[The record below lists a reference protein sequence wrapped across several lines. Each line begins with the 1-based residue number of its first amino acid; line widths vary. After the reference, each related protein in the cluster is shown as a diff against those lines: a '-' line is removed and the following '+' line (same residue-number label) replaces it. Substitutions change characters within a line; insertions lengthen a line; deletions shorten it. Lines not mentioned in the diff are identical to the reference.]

1 MDAPQTF
8 RTAFNGFNR
17 EDVVHFLEYT
27 NNKHQ
32 IQLDALREEN
42 RALQSKLKNRPEVD
56 PDTTA
61 ELERLRRELSDRDAC
76 IAMLEGRLDEA
87 NEKLNAAQ
95 AAQEA
100 AAPETAAPEPAPET
114 TPPDTAALDAQIED
128 LNTELMLAQSRIGEL
143 EGQVNTAGQDVLA
156 AQGKARAL
164 EEQLAAAQGKIA
176 ELERQLADSQTGVVD
191 LYRRQQ
197 QAERFVREQSELVY
211 HQANGVLSQ
220 AQLQVNAASQEL
232 TAATEEAMGRITAL
246 QMAIAQSRQALED
259 AASLMKAIRPVRGN

>member
-56 PDTTA
+56 PNTTA
-61 ELERLRRELSDRDAC
+61 ELERLRQELESQRAYS
-76 IAMLEGRLDEA
+76 AMLEGRLDEA

-95 AAQEA
+95 AA
-100 AAPETAAPEPAPET
+100 APETAAQEPAPET

-143 EGQVNTAGQDVLA
+143 EGQLGTAGQDVLA

>member
-42 RALQSKLKNRPEVD
+42 RALQSKLSSRPEVD

-61 ELERLRRELSDRDAC
+61 ELERLRRELESQRAYS
-76 IAMLEGRLDEA
+76 AMLEGRLDEA

-95 AAQEA
+95 AA
-100 AAPETAAPEPAPET
+100 APQTAAQET
-114 TPPDTAALDAQIED
+114 TPPDTAALNAMIED

-143 EGQVNTAGQDVLA
+143 EGQLGTAGQDVLA
-156 AQGKARAL
+156 AQCKARAL

>member
-61 ELERLRRELSDRDAC
+61 ELERLRRELESQRAYS
-76 IAMLEGRLDEA
+76 AMLEGRLDEA

-100 AAPETAAPEPAPET
+100 AAPETAAQEPAPA
-114 TPPDTAALDAQIED
+114 DTAALDAQIED

-143 EGQVNTAGQDVLA
+143 EGQLGTAGQDVLA

>member
-61 ELERLRRELSDRDAC
+61 ELERLRRELESQRAYS
-76 IAMLEGRLDEA
+76 AMLEGRLDEA
-87 NEKLNAAQ
+87 NAKLQ

-100 AAPETAAPEPAPET
+100 AAPEAAAQEPAPET

-143 EGQVNTAGQDVLA
+143 EGQLGTAGQDVLA

>member
-61 ELERLRRELSDRDAC
+61 ELERLRRELESQRAYS
-76 IAMLEGRLDEA
+76 AMLEGRLDEA

-95 AAQEA
+95 EA
-100 AAPETAAPEPAPET
+100 AAPETASQEPAPA
-114 TPPDTAALDAQIED
+114 DTAALDAQIED

-143 EGQVNTAGQDVLA
+143 EGQLGTAGQDVLA

-176 ELERQLADSQTGVVD
+176 ELERQLADSRTGVVD

>member
-42 RALQSKLKNRPEVD
+42 RALQSKLSSRPEVD

-61 ELERLRRELSDRDAC
+61 ELERLRRELESQRAYS
-76 IAMLEGRLDEA
+76 AMLEGRLDEA

-95 AAQEA
+95 AA
-100 AAPETAAPEPAPET
+100 APQTAAQET
-114 TPPDTAALDAQIED
+114 TPPDTAALNAMIED

-143 EGQVNTAGQDVLA
+143 EGQLGTAGQDVLA

>member
-61 ELERLRRELSDRDAC
+61 ELERLRRELESQRAYS
-76 IAMLEGRLDEA
+76 AMLEGRLDEA

-95 AAQEA
+95 EA
-100 AAPETAAPEPAPET
+100 AAPETAAPETAPA
-114 TPPDTAALDAQIED
+114 DTAALDAQI
-128 LNTELMLAQSRIGEL
+128 
-143 EGQVNTAGQDVLA
+143 
-156 AQGKARAL
+156 
-164 EEQLAAAQGKIA
+164 
-176 ELERQLADSQTGVVD
+176 
-191 LYRRQQ
+191 
-197 QAERFVREQSELVY
+197 
-211 HQANGVLSQ
+211 
-220 AQLQVNAASQEL
+220 
-232 TAATEEAMGRITAL
+232 
-246 QMAIAQSRQALED
+246 
-259 AASLMKAIRPVRGN
+259 

>member
-61 ELERLRRELSDRDAC
+61 ELERLRRELESQRAYS
-76 IAMLEGRLDEA
+76 AMLEGRLDEA

-95 AAQEA
+95 AA
-100 AAPETAAPEPAPET
+100 APETAAPEPAPA
-114 TPPDTAALDAQIED
+114 DTAALDAQIED

-143 EGQVNTAGQDVLA
+143 EGQLGTAGQDVLA

>member
-61 ELERLRRELSDRDAC
+61 ELERLRRELESQRAYS
-76 IAMLEGRLDEA
+76 AMLEGRLDEA

-95 AAQEA
+95 EA
-100 AAPETAAPEPAPET
+100 AAPETAAPETAPA
-114 TPPDTAALDAQIED
+114 DTAALDAQIED

-143 EGQVNTAGQDVLA
+143 EGQLGTAGQDVLA

-176 ELERQLADSQTGVVD
+176 ELERQLADSRTGVVD

>member
-42 RALQSKLKNRPEVD
+42 RALQSKLKTRPEVD
-56 PDTTA
+56 PDATA

-100 AAPETAAPEPAPET
+100 AAPETAAQEPAPA
-114 TPPDTAALDAQIED
+114 DTAALDAQIED

-143 EGQVNTAGQDVLA
+143 EGQLGTAGQDVLA

>member
-61 ELERLRRELSDRDAC
+61 ELERLRRELESQRAYS
-76 IAMLEGRLDEA
+76 AMLESRLDEA

-95 AAQEA
+95 AAAPEA
-100 AAPETAAPEPAPET
+100 AAQEPAPA
-114 TPPDTAALDAQIED
+114 DTAALDAQIED

-143 EGQVNTAGQDVLA
+143 EGQLGTAGQDVLA

>member
-61 ELERLRRELSDRDAC
+61 ELERLRRELESQRAYS
-76 IAMLEGRLDEA
+76 AMLEGRLDEA

-95 AAQEA
+95 AA
-100 AAPETAAPEPAPET
+100 APQTAAQET
-114 TPPDTAALDAQIED
+114 TPPDTAALNAMIED

-143 EGQVNTAGQDVLA
+143 EGQLGTAGQDVLA

>member
-32 IQLDALREEN
+32 LQLDALREEN
-42 RALQSKLKNRPEVD
+42 RALQTKLSSRPEVD

-61 ELERLRRELSDRDAC
+61 ELERLRKELESQRAYS
-76 IAMLEGRLDEA
+76 AMLEGRLDEA

-95 AAQEA
+95 AA
-100 AAPETAAPEPAPET
+100 PAPA
-114 TPPDTAALDAQIED
+114 DTSALDAQIED
-128 LNTELMLAQSRIGEL
+128 LNTELMLAQSKIGEL

-156 AQGKARAL
+156 AQGKTRAL

-191 LYRRQQ
+191 LYRKSQQ
-197 QAERFVREQSELVY
+197 TERFAREQSELVY

-220 AQLQVNAASQEL
+220 AQLQVNAASKEL
-232 TAATEEAMGRITAL
+232 TAATEEAMGKITQL

-259 AASLMKAIRPVRGN
+259 AASLMQAIRPVRGN

>member
-56 PDTTA
+56 PDPTA
-61 ELERLRRELSDRDAC
+61 ELERLRRELESQRAYS
-76 IAMLEGRLDEA
+76 AMLEGRLDEA

-95 AAQEA
+95 AA
-100 AAPETAAPEPAPET
+100 APQTAAQET
-114 TPPDTAALDAQIED
+114 TPPDTAALNAMIED

-143 EGQVNTAGQDVLA
+143 EGQLGTAGQDVLA

>member
-61 ELERLRRELSDRDAC
+61 ELERLRRELESQRAYS
-76 IAMLEGRLDEA
+76 AMLEGRLDEA

-95 AAQEA
+95 AA
-100 AAPETAAPEPAPET
+100 APEAAAPEPAPA
-114 TPPDTAALDAQIED
+114 DTAALDAQIED

-143 EGQVNTAGQDVLA
+143 EGQLGTAGQDVLA

>member
-1 MDAPQTF
+1 MDEPQTF

-61 ELERLRRELSDRDAC
+61 ELERLRRELESQRAYS
-76 IAMLEGRLDEA
+76 AMLEGRLDEA
-87 NEKLNAAQ
+87 NAKLQ
-95 AAQEA
+95 AAQET
-100 AAPETAAPEPAPET
+100 AAPETASQEPAPA
-114 TPPDTAALDAQIED
+114 DTAALDAQIED

-143 EGQVNTAGQDVLA
+143 EGQLGTAGQDVLA

>member
-61 ELERLRRELSDRDAC
+61 ELERLRRELESQRAYS
-76 IAMLEGRLDEA
+76 AMLEGRLDEA

-95 AAQEA
+95 EA
-100 AAPETAAPEPAPET
+100 AAPETAAPETAPA
-114 TPPDTAALDAQIED
+114 DTAALDAQIED

-143 EGQVNTAGQDVLA
+143 EGQLGTAGQDVLA

>member
-61 ELERLRRELSDRDAC
+61 ELERLRRELESQRAYS
-76 IAMLEGRLDEA
+76 AMLEGRLDEA

-95 AAQEA
+95 AA
-100 AAPETAAPEPAPET
+100 APETAAPEPAPA
-114 TPPDTAALDAQIED
+114 DTAALDAQIED

-143 EGQVNTAGQDVLA
+143 EGQLGTAGQDVLA

-176 ELERQLADSQTGVVD
+176 ELERQLADSRTGVVD

>member
-32 IQLDALREEN
+32 LQLDALREEN
-42 RALQSKLKNRPEVD
+42 RALQSKLSSRPEVD

-61 ELERLRRELSDRDAC
+61 ELERLRRELESQRAYS
-76 IAMLEGRLDEA
+76 AMLEGRLDEA

-95 AAQEA
+95 AAAQEP
-100 AAPETAAPEPAPET
+100 AAPAPA
-114 TPPDTAALDAQIED
+114 DTSALDAQIED
-128 LNTELMLAQSRIGEL
+128 LNTELMLAQSKIGEL
-143 EGQVNTAGQDVLA
+143 EGQLGTAGQDVLA

-176 ELERQLADSQTGVVD
+176 ELEKQLADSQTGVVD
-191 LYRRQQ
+191 LYRKSQQ
-197 QAERFVREQSELVY
+197 TERFAREQSELVY

-220 AQLQVNAASQEL
+220 AQLQVNAASKEL
-232 TAATEEAMGRITAL
+232 TAATEEAMGKITQL

-259 AASLMKAIRPVRGN
+259 AASLMQAIRPVRGNG

>member
-42 RALQSKLKNRPEVD
+42 RALQSKLSSRPEVD

-61 ELERLRRELSDRDAC
+61 ELERLRRELESQRAYS
-76 IAMLEGRLDEA
+76 AMLEGRLDEA

-95 AAQEA
+95 EA
-100 AAPETAAPEPAPET
+100 AAPETAAQEPAPA
-114 TPPDTAALDAQIED
+114 DTAALDAQIED

-143 EGQVNTAGQDVLA
+143 EGQLGTAGQDVLA

-232 TAATEEAMGRITAL
+232 TAATEEAMGQITAL

>member
-61 ELERLRRELSDRDAC
+61 ELERLRRELESQRAYS
-76 IAMLEGRLDEA
+76 AMLEGRLDEA
-87 NEKLNAAQ
+87 NAKLQ

-100 AAPETAAPEPAPET
+100 AAPETAAQEPAPA
-114 TPPDTAALDAQIED
+114 DTAALDAQIED

-143 EGQVNTAGQDVLA
+143 EGQLGTAGQDVLA

-232 TAATEEAMGRITAL
+232 TAATEEAMGQITAL

>member
-61 ELERLRRELSDRDAC
+61 ELERLRRELESQRAYS
-76 IAMLEGRLDEA
+76 AMLEGRLDEA
-87 NEKLNAAQ
+87 NAKLQ

-100 AAPETAAPEPAPET
+100 AAPETASQEPAPA
-114 TPPDTAALDAQIED
+114 DTAALDAQIED

-143 EGQVNTAGQDVLA
+143 EGQLGTAGQDVLA

>member
-32 IQLDALREEN
+32 LQLDALREEN
-42 RALQSKLKNRPEVD
+42 RALQTKLSSRPEVD
-56 PDTTA
+56 PVTTA
-61 ELERLRRELSDRDAC
+61 ELERLRQELESQRAYS
-76 IAMLEGRLDEA
+76 AMLEGRLDEA

-95 AAQEA
+95 AA
-100 AAPETAAPEPAPET
+100 PAPA
-114 TPPDTAALDAQIED
+114 DTSALDAQIED
-128 LNTELMLAQSRIGEL
+128 LNTELMLAQSKIGEL
-143 EGQVNTAGQDVLA
+143 EGQLGTAGQDVLA

-176 ELERQLADSQTGVVD
+176 ELEKQLADSQTGVVD
-191 LYRRQQ
+191 LYRKSQQ
-197 QAERFVREQSELVY
+197 TERFAREQSELVY

-220 AQLQVNAASQEL
+220 AQLQVNAASKEL
-232 TAATEEAMGRITAL
+232 TAATEEAMGKITQL

-259 AASLMKAIRPVRGN
+259 AASLMQAIRPVRGN

>member
-61 ELERLRRELSDRDAC
+61 ELERLRRELESQRAYS
-76 IAMLEGRLDEA
+76 AMLEGQLDEA

-95 AAQEA
+95 AAAPQTSAQE
-100 AAPETAAPEPAPET
+100 TI
-114 TPPDTAALDAQIED
+114 PPDTAALNAMIED

-143 EGQVNTAGQDVLA
+143 EGQLGTAGQDVLA

>member
-61 ELERLRRELSDRDAC
+61 ELERLRRELESQRAYS
-76 IAMLEGRLDEA
+76 AMLEGRLDEA
-87 NEKLNAAQ
+87 NAKLQ

-100 AAPETAAPEPAPET
+100 AAPETASQEPAPA
-114 TPPDTAALDAQIED
+114 DTAALDAQIED

-143 EGQVNTAGQDVLA
+143 EGQLGTAGQDVLA

-232 TAATEEAMGRITAL
+232 TAATEEAMGQITAL

>member
-61 ELERLRRELSDRDAC
+61 ELERLRRELESQRAYS
-76 IAMLEGRLDEA
+76 AMLEGRLDEA

-100 AAPETAAPEPAPET
+100 AAQEPAPET

-143 EGQVNTAGQDVLA
+143 EGQLGTAGQDVLA

>member
-61 ELERLRRELSDRDAC
+61 ELERLRRELESQRAYS
-76 IAMLEGRLDEA
+76 AMLEGRLDEA

-95 AAQEA
+95 AA
-100 AAPETAAPEPAPET
+100 APQTAAQET
-114 TPPDTAALDAQIED
+114 TPPDTAALNAMIED

>member
-61 ELERLRRELSDRDAC
+61 ELERLRQELESQRAYS
-76 IAMLEGRLDEA
+76 AMLEGRLDEA
-87 NEKLNAAQ
+87 NAKLQ

-100 AAPETAAPEPAPET
+100 AAPEAAAQEPAPET

-143 EGQVNTAGQDVLA
+143 EGQLGTAGQDVLA

-232 TAATEEAMGRITAL
+232 TAATEEAMGQITAL

>member
-32 IQLDALREEN
+32 LQLDALREEN
-42 RALQSKLKNRPEVD
+42 RALQSKLSSRPEVD

-61 ELERLRRELSDRDAC
+61 ELERLRRELESQRAYS
-76 IAMLEGRLDEA
+76 AMLEGRLDEA

-95 AAQEA
+95 AAA
-100 AAPETAAPEPAPET
+100 HEPAPA
-114 TPPDTAALDAQIED
+114 DTSALDAQIED
-128 LNTELMLAQSRIGEL
+128 LNTELMLAQSKIGEL
-143 EGQVNTAGQDVLA
+143 EGQLGTAGQDVLA

-164 EEQLAAAQGKIA
+164 EEQLAAAQGKIG

-191 LYRRQQ
+191 LYRKSQQ
-197 QAERFVREQSELVY
+197 TERFAREQSELVY

-220 AQLQVNAASQEL
+220 AQLQVNAASKEL
-232 TAATEEAMGRITAL
+232 TAATEEAMGKITQL

-259 AASLMKAIRPVRGN
+259 AASLMQAIRPVRGN

>member
-32 IQLDALREEN
+32 LQLDALREEN
-42 RALQSKLKNRPEVD
+42 RALQTKLSSRPEVD
-56 PDTTA
+56 PVTTA
-61 ELERLRRELSDRDAC
+61 ELERLRQELESQRAYS
-76 IAMLEGRLDEA
+76 AMLEGRLDEA
-87 NEKLNAAQ
+87 NEKLNAAAQ
-95 AAQEA
+95 AA
-100 AAPETAAPEPAPET
+100 PAPA
-114 TPPDTAALDAQIED
+114 DTSALDAQIED
-128 LNTELMLAQSRIGEL
+128 LNTELMLAQSKIGEL
-143 EGQVNTAGQDVLA
+143 EGQLGTAGQDVLA
-156 AQGKARAL
+156 AQGKTRAL

-191 LYRRQQ
+191 LYRKSQQ
-197 QAERFVREQSELVY
+197 TERFAREQSELVY

-220 AQLQVNAASQEL
+220 AQLQVNAASKEL
-232 TAATEEAMGRITAL
+232 TAATEEAMGKITAL

-259 AASLMKAIRPVRGN
+259 AASLMQAIRPVRGNG

>member
-32 IQLDALREEN
+32 LQLDALREEN
-42 RALQSKLKNRPEVD
+42 RALQTKLSSRPEVD
-56 PDTTA
+56 PVTTA
-61 ELERLRRELSDRDAC
+61 ELERLRQELESQRAYS
-76 IAMLEGRLDEA
+76 AMLEGRLDEA

-95 AAQEA
+95 AAAQD
-100 AAPETAAPEPAPET
+100 PAPA
-114 TPPDTAALDAQIED
+114 DTSALDAQIED
-128 LNTELMLAQSRIGEL
+128 LNTELMLAQSKIGEL
-143 EGQVNTAGQDVLA
+143 EGQLGTAGQDVLA
-156 AQGKARAL
+156 AQGKTRAL

-191 LYRRQQ
+191 LYRKSQQ
-197 QAERFVREQSELVY
+197 TERFAREQSELVY
-211 HQANGVLSQ
+211 HQANGGLSQ
-220 AQLQVNAASQEL
+220 AQLQVNAASKEL
-232 TAATEEAMGRITAL
+232 TAATEEAMGKITAL

-259 AASLMKAIRPVRGN
+259 AASLMQAIRPVRGNG

>member
-42 RALQSKLKNRPEVD
+42 RALQSKLSSRPEVD

-61 ELERLRRELSDRDAC
+61 ELERLRRELESQRAYS
-76 IAMLEGRLDEA
+76 AMLEGRLDEA
-87 NEKLNAAQ
+87 NAKLQ

-100 AAPETAAPEPAPET
+100 AAPEAAAQEPAPA
-114 TPPDTAALDAQIED
+114 DTAALDAQIED

-143 EGQVNTAGQDVLA
+143 EGQLGTAGQDVLA

-232 TAATEEAMGRITAL
+232 TAATEEAMGQITAL

>member
-42 RALQSKLKNRPEVD
+42 RALQSKLSSRPEVD

-61 ELERLRRELSDRDAC
+61 ELERLRRELESQRAYS
-76 IAMLEGRLDEA
+76 AMLEGRLDEA
-87 NEKLNAAQ
+87 NAKLQ

-100 AAPETAAPEPAPET
+100 AAPEAAAQEPAPET

>member
-61 ELERLRRELSDRDAC
+61 ELERLRQELESQRAYS
-76 IAMLEGRLDEA
+76 AMLEGRLDEA
-87 NEKLNAAQ
+87 NAKLQ

-100 AAPETAAPEPAPET
+100 AAPQTAAQKT
-114 TPPDTAALDAQIED
+114 IPPDTAALNAMIED

-143 EGQVNTAGQDVLA
+143 EGQLGTAGQDVLA

-232 TAATEEAMGRITAL
+232 TAATEEAMGQITAL

>member
-61 ELERLRRELSDRDAC
+61 ELERLRRELESQRAYS
-76 IAMLEGRLDEA
+76 AMLEGRLDEA

-100 AAPETAAPEPAPET
+100 AAPEAAAQEPAPA
-114 TPPDTAALDAQIED
+114 DTAALDAQIED